1 MSQEPDVA
9 PLSSG
14 QSVIGHV
21 LRRVRSL
28 TPRRADYAQ
37 MRVAPRKDL
46 IAGITVGV
54 VALPLALGF
63 GITSGLGAGAG
74 LITAIVA
81 GTLAALF
88 GGSNVQVS
96 GPTGAMTVVLVPIV
110 AVYGT
115 NGVLVVGLMAGVLL
129 IGMAFAGVGRYVRFI
144 PLPVIEGFTLGIA
157 VIIGLQQVPAALGM
171 TAEGQHVVAVTIGA
185 IADWVGNPDW
195 AAITVTIAVTTLILG
210 VMRLRPGVP
219 IALISVIAATAV
231 TAILDLPLAT
241 IGALPSHIPAPALP
255 DLAWTDIRTLA
266 VPALAVAALAALESL
281 LSATV
286 ADAMSVSD
294 RHDPDREL
302 FGQGI
307 ANIAVPLFGGIPA
320 TAAIART
327 AVNVRSGAASR
338 LAALVHALVLLLIVL
353 ALADAVSKIPLA
365 ALAGVLIATAIR
377 MVEVSSVRVL
387 LRSSR
392 SDTAVLVVTFVAT
405 VALDLA
411 TAVIL
416 GIIAAGAL
424 ALRQMAKTATLHEV
438 PLETLGNATEDH
450 HNEEERSLLDAH
462 VVAYRFEGPLFFGGA
477 HMALLELT
485 EVSDIR
491 VVILRLSHVT
501 TLDATGAAVLADTI
515 RSLERRDVA
524 VLMSGLPT
532 RFVPALAANGVF
544 AQLVDRGHVFDHTPE
559 AIAHAR
565 RHVTR
570 DHHHVSDSAS

>member
-1 MSQEPDVA
+1 MNPEPHTTD
-9 PLSSG
+9 LSG
-14 QSVIGHV
+14 GRAALGHA
-21 LRRVRSL
+21 LSRVRRL
-28 TPRRADYAQ
+28 APRRADYAQ

-46 IAGITVGV
+46 VAGITVGV

-74 LITAIVA
+74 LITAIIA

-110 AVYGT
+110 AMYGT
-115 NGVLVVGLMAGVLL
+115 NGVLVVGLMAGALL

-171 TAEGQHVVAVTIGA
+171 TAEGQHVAAVAFGA
-185 IADWVGNPDW
+185 IADWISNPDW
-195 AAITVTIAVTTLILG
+195 AAITISVSVVALILG
-210 VMRLRPGVP
+210 VMRIRPGIP
-219 IALISVIAATAV
+219 IALIAVIAATAV
-231 TAILDLPLAT
+231 TAVADLPVAT

-255 DLAWTDIRTLA
+255 DFAWADIRTLA

-286 ADAMSVSD
+286 ADAMRVSD

-307 ANIAVPLFGGIPA
+307 ANLASPLFGGIPA

-338 LAALVHALVLLLIVL
+338 LAALVHALVLLVIVV
-353 ALADAVSKIPLA
+353 ALADAVSEIPLA

-416 GIIAAGAL
+416 GIVAAGGL
-424 ALRQMAKTATLHEV
+424 ALRQMAKTATLQEI
-438 PLETLGNATEDH
+438 PLADLGATAPDEHSD
-450 HNEEERSLLDAH
+450 EERALLGEH

-524 VLMSGLPT
+524 VLVSGLPDT
-532 RFVPALAANGVF
+532 FVGALTATGVYT
-544 AQLVDRGHVFDHTPE
+544 QLLERGHVFDHTPE
-559 AIAHAR
+559 AIEHAR

-570 DHHHVSDSAS
+570 DRHHEIGESA